1 MNNTFNL
8 SRFIMLFKK
17 HGAEHAKIYL
27 LSIVVLAGM
36 IFLVLASASFSSHR
50 TLPQAAQQAVFTLM
64 LWLSG
69 SVFTSLSFADLGDKK
84 KASGILTLPASHL
97 EKYLVVWVY
106 SFILFQLIFIAV
118 FYFADW
124 IVISISIPP
133 AGFERNHLFSLLY
146 GRNIFGRDGLSF
158 DTFII
163 YAFFHAFT
171 FWGSI
176 FFEKLHFV
184 KTAVVF
190 IVLAVMLVFIN
201 STLLSALISA
211 ETLKNVP
218 FQGLSY
224 LEDGRFFR
232 IQPNGFISWLGKV
245 IMCGGVASLWL
256 SAYYRLKEK
265 QV

>member
-8 SRFIMLFKK
+8 KRFIMLFKK

-27 LSIVVLAGM
+27 LSIVVLAGI
-36 IFLVLASASFSSHR
+36 IFLVLGTTSFSNHR
-50 TLPQAAQQAVFTLM
+50 HLAQAAQQAIFSLTL
-64 LWLSG
+64 WIAG
-69 SVFTSLSFADLGDKK
+69 SIFTSLSFADLGDKK
-84 KASGILTLPASHL
+84 KAAGILTLPASQL
-97 EKYLVVWVY
+97 EKYLVAWLY
-106 SFILFQLIFIAV
+106 SFILFQLIFIAI

-190 IVLAVMLVFIN
+190 IVLVVILIFAN
-201 STLLSALISA
+201 ETLLSAFISS
-211 ETLKNVP
+211 EPVRNVP
-218 FQGLSY
+218 FEGFSY
-224 LEDGRFFR
+224 VGDGRIYR
-232 IQPNGFISWLGKV
+232 IPPNSFVSWLGKI
-245 IMCGGVASLWL
+245 IMYAVVATLWL